1 MGAGTGFLSG
11 AQLDVAAAFPANA
24 AQKLLTFAAEGEPP
38 GVLLRGGFLRRGERG
53 DTLLYYRVKLLLTG
67 LL

>member
-24 AQKLLTFAAEGEPP
+24 AQKLLAFAAEGEPP